1 MARRINNGAW
11 AQLAVLPAQ
20 AGTGG
25 SVAYVDTVT
34 TGQTYGYIVYAV
46 NNGTVSAGS
55 NTVNITVQG
64 APTLPAAPATFTGA
78 PQLVNGVASIN
89 VQWTD
94 SSNNE
99 TRFVIQVSSAP
110 TFTGAVGNFTRP
122 ANTSSW
128 LHTNLPRGTTIYY
141 RIRAENATG
150 VSGWVNMTPFPI
162 VTP

>member
-1 MARRINNGAW
+1 MGLSTSTDTRSALGHSRMPI
-11 AQLAVLPAQ
+11 VL
-20 AGTGG
+20 
-25 SVAYVDTVT
+25 S
-34 TGQTYGYIVYAV
+34 
-46 NNGTVSAGS
+46 
-55 NTVNITVQG
+55 
-64 APTLPAAPATFTGA
+64 
-78 PQLVNGVASIN
+78 PQPS
-89 VQWTD
+89 T
-94 SSNNE
+94 
-99 TRFVIQVSSAP
+99 FVIQVSSAP